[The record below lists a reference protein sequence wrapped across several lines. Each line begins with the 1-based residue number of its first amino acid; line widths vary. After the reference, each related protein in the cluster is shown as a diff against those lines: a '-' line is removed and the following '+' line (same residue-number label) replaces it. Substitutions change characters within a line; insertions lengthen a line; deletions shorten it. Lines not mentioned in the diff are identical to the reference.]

1 MSSKSIIFLIF
12 FSLFITIISST
23 SISFSSNGEGYTIE
37 DDILTITGEGK
48 YDLSTSETDK
58 EILVKSSCT
67 LKFNSFSLSNS
78 GSLTPLLISSEKQVN
93 LVLMGESTLI
103 DSSNNEHE
111 GTIYLESG
119 ATLTISGT
127 GILNIKPNKLMAI
140 NGTDST
146 SLIVNDGPTINIES
160 TSGYVGGIYLR
171 EAITFNNVIFK
182 YSCSNGEN
190 HAIDSEGTI
199 KLIKGTYDI
208 NSWEG
213 KGIQSENYLYIG
225 EENGNNDDLTL
236 NIKTNNEG
244 IEAKKI
250 EIYSG
255 NINIEA
261 EEDGINAAS
270 SGTDCD
276 EETVHCSGNCACY
289 INYKGGKMTLTS
301 GEDGLDANGDITITG
316 GEISIFAS
324 TDGADQPIDQDGLLS
339 ITGGT
344 VLAAGSTQMGG
355 VSAET
360 TQIAKAY
367 TGTINQGVTLVA
379 KDSSNNEIIKIT
391 TPKAANYLY
400 FNHKSTFSIT
410 IDGTE
415 VTLSDPSQNQGG
427 PGGSGGQGG
436 PGGPGG
442 PSGQMPPEWGG
453 QDAPGEN
460 IQSSV
465 TGNSESSGFY
475 LTNLNFIIFI
485 IGLFNF

>member
-12 FSLFITIISST
+12 LSLFITIISST

-37 DDILTITGEGK
+37 DDILTITGGGE

-93 LVLMGESTLI
+93 LVLTGESTLI

-199 KLIKGTYDI
+199 KLIKGTYNI

-213 KGIQSENYLYIG
+213 KGI
-225 EENGNNDDLTL
+225 
-236 NIKTNNEG
+236 
-244 IEAKKI
+244 
-250 EIYSG
+250 
-255 NINIEA
+255 
-261 EEDGINAAS
+261 
-270 SGTDCD
+270 
-276 EETVHCSGNCACY
+276 
-289 INYKGGKMTLTS
+289 
-301 GEDGLDANGDITITG
+301 
-316 GEISIFAS
+316 
-324 TDGADQPIDQDGLLS
+324 
-339 ITGGT
+339 
-344 VLAAGSTQMGG
+344 
-355 VSAET
+355 
-360 TQIAKAY
+360 
-367 TGTINQGVTLVA
+367 
-379 KDSSNNEIIKIT
+379 
-391 TPKAANYLY
+391 
-400 FNHKSTFSIT
+400 
-410 IDGTE
+410 
-415 VTLSDPSQNQGG
+415 
-427 PGGSGGQGG
+427 
-436 PGGPGG
+436 
-442 PSGQMPPEWGG
+442 
-453 QDAPGEN
+453 
-460 IQSSV
+460 
-465 TGNSESSGFY
+465 
-475 LTNLNFIIFI
+475 
-485 IGLFNF
+485 

>member
-1 MSSKSIIFLIF
+1 
-12 FSLFITIISST
+12 
-23 SISFSSNGEGYTIE
+23 
-37 DDILTITGEGK
+37 
-48 YDLSTSETDK
+48 
-58 EILVKSSCT
+58 
-67 LKFNSFSLSNS
+67 
-78 GSLTPLLISSEKQVN
+78 
-93 LVLMGESTLI
+93 
-103 DSSNNEHE
+103 
-111 GTIYLESG
+111 
-119 ATLTISGT
+119 
-127 GILNIKPNKLMAI
+127 MAI

-199 KLIKGTYDI
+199 KLIKGTYNI

-225 EENGNNDDLTL
+225 EENGNDDDLTL

-276 EETVHCSGNCACY
+276 EETVHCSGNCVCY

-427 PGGSGGQGG
+427 PGGSGGPGG
-436 PGGPGG
+436 QGGPGG

-453 QDAPGEN
+453 QGDPGEN
-460 IQSSV
+460 IQSSG

-475 LTNLNFIIFI
+475 LTNLNFIILI

>member
-12 FSLFITIISST
+12 LSLFITIISST
-23 SISFSSNGEGYTIE
+23 SISFSSIGEGYTIE
-37 DDILTITGEGK
+37 DDILTITGEGE

-93 LVLMGESTLI
+93 LVLTGESTLI

-146 SLIVNDGPTINIES
+146 SLIVNDGPSINIES

-213 KGIQSENYLYIG
+213 KGIQSENYLFIG

-276 EETVHCSGNCACY
+276 EETVHCSWNCACY

-324 TDGADQPIDQDGLLS
+324 TNGADQPIEKMDFL
-339 ITGGT
+339 
-344 VLAAGSTQMGG
+344 VLQ
-355 VSAET
+355 E
-360 TQIAKAY
+360 
-367 TGTINQGVTLVA
+367 
-379 KDSSNNEIIKIT
+379 E
-391 TPKAANYLY
+391 LY
-400 FNHKSTFSIT
+400 
-410 IDGTE
+410 
-415 VTLSDPSQNQGG
+415 
-427 PGGSGGQGG
+427 
-436 PGGPGG
+436 
-442 PSGQMPPEWGG
+442 
-453 QDAPGEN
+453 
-460 IQSSV
+460 
-465 TGNSESSGFY
+465 
-475 LTNLNFIIFI
+475 
-485 IGLFNF
+485 